1 MKTTREI
8 DLSSK
13 NRLKKKNS
21 RLHVYLL
28 RKLLIVKRKK
38 TTDYFLL
45 YFSIKKKK
53 KRRKPID
60 HNQRSRDI

>member
-13 NRLKKKNS
+13 NRLKKNL